1 MAVITDIKM
10 AVITDIITKIRT
22 AVYGKDVRTG
32 IADGIEAINTAQE
45 ELENTFTQLV
55 INAGNENAE
64 IVVARGGFNELKDRL
79 KATDTSLTANTQQI
93 SVNAN
98 AITVLQSLINN
109 AVNGSPILVTLA
121 SRMVDHT
128 RNYNYVGTE
137 SGYVSGNLYYW
148 DTITS
153 KFIDSGKQYQTSG
166 IATEGVIHTNYKK
179 NSVAGDIIGISN
191 IIRDIADY
199 TNYTGTWLSGYI
211 VCPNVIL
218 TTGEIQVEVKMGAA
232 GAGYLYLLEK
242 NADNSVKVKASL
254 AYNFVV
260 GINTI
265 NTGFIADGNGKEYI
279 GIYGGICSSTSGTGT
294 GYYWSI
300 TTSTPTNTTFTA
312 NAVSPNHNDPALK
325 IKTLGAI
332 GTNHIKDSIITLP
345 KLASDVISRFTN
357 VEQGLLYGSN
367 TPKTVDFSTTTMQSI
382 VTNSTHPTTNG
393 KLWGCLN
400 IPLTTQG
407 NISVTIK
414 AVKAVSEYIVLLK
427 KVSGTSYTI
436 IDKQLISIPIG
447 INTISTNLQ
456 ITADGEYYIAITDR
470 VSNSSNG
477 TSGNLYCS
485 NSSSGNSLMMIFDF
499 DISTRTSVST
509 DNTDGTVLS
518 NFMVGLQVTLTTT
531 LKQAISGLSENTEII
546 PTDIIYTEKFLSLPS
561 PPYGKWVEVGTG
573 GVFSNGYTPVA
584 SSTFS
589 NYLYLQQ
596 VTNFDT
602 DTTKWRI
609 QINDI
614 TSKFRIARIATLL
627 QKTTTVEFDNGT
639 IKLYG
644 ASTLFG
650 FSTASTVLTSKT
662 LSMTI
667 VAGREY
673 TFMLENFGFVI
684 KFMITDTVT
693 GDSEYITWDNTN
705 QASAGLCMDYPLISL
720 ASGNITIKQFD
731 YLTKYK
737 RSPKLVILGDSVVE
751 GMTIQNLGGW
761 TARWVYKVYQAL
773 NGDCAILG
781 VGSETSATFIPK
793 LPVLKRAFYRPDYI
807 LYELMTNDTD
817 FNAWKQNT
825 ETLISWAESIGAVF
839 VFGMMAKTKM
849 TTDFYN
855 SVLSYVTNSKYK
867 TVWFNR
873 ALTVGGDGITENTD
887 LCLSDMHPNP
897 DGHTR
902 MFKQVQ
908 ADLEEI
914 FPLDY

>member
-1 MAVITDIKM
+1 MATVKTTADEIIYTD
-10 AVITDIITKIRT
+10 
-22 AVYGKDVRTG
+22 
-32 IADGIEAINTAQE
+32 
-45 ELENTFTQLV
+45 
-55 INAGNENAE
+55 
-64 IVVARGGFNELKDRL
+64 
-79 KATDTSLTANTQQI
+79 DTPK
-93 SVNAN
+93 
-98 AITVLQSLINN
+98 LINFD
-109 AVNGSPILVTLA
+109 STTTQTL
-121 SRMVDHT
+121 
-128 RNYNYVGTE
+128 
-137 SGYVSGNLYYW
+137 
-148 DTITS
+148 
-153 KFIDSGKQYQTSG
+153 
-166 IATEGVIHTNYKK
+166 
-179 NSVAGDIIGISN
+179 
-191 IIRDIADY
+191 
-199 TNYTGTWLSGYI
+199 
-211 VCPNVIL
+211 
-218 TTGEIQVEVKMGAA
+218 
-232 GAGYLYLLEK
+232 
-242 NADNSVKVKASL
+242 
-254 AYNFVV
+254 
-260 GINTI
+260 
-265 NTGFIADGNGKEYI
+265 
-279 GIYGGICSSTSGTGT
+279 
-294 GYYWSI
+294 I
-300 TTSTPTNTTFTA
+300 TTS
-312 NAVSPNHNDPALK
+312 
-325 IKTLGAI
+325 G
-332 GTNHIKDSIITLP
+332 
-345 KLASDVISRFTN
+345 
-357 VEQGLLYGSN
+357 
-367 TPKTVDFSTTTMQSI
+367 
-382 VTNSTHPTTNG
+382 HPTTNG
-393 KLWGCLN
+393 RLWGCLN
-400 IPLTTQG
+400 IPLTSQG
-407 NISVTIK
+407 NISVKIK
-414 AVKAVSEYIVLLK
+414 AANAVSEYIVLLK
-427 KVSGTSYTI
+427 KDIGTSYNI
-436 IDKQLISIPIG
+436 VDKQLISIPSG
-447 INTISTNLQ
+447 TNTIDTNLK
-456 ITADGEYYIAITDR
+456 TNADGEYYIAITDR
-470 VSNSSNG
+470 VSNSTNG
-477 TSGNLYCS
+477 TLGNFYFG
-485 NSSSGNSLMMIFDF
+485 NSSTGNSVMMIFDF
-499 DISTRTSVST
+499 DATTRTNVST
-509 DNTDGTVLS
+509 DGTDGTILTNFLLS
-518 NFMVGLQVTLTTT
+518 LEVELITTV
-531 LKQAISGLSENTEII
+531 KQSIDSIIDSNNTI
-546 PTDIIYTEKFLSLPS
+546 PTDIIYTEKFSQIPE
-561 PPYGKWVEVGTG
+561 PPYGKWVEVGTSG
-573 GVFSNGYTPVA
+573 SYSNGYTPVA
-584 SSTFS
+584 DSSFA
-589 NYLYLQQ
+589 NYLYLNQ